1 VRLDPLT
8 RADAGPLLLAANED
22 RSSYA
27 FTWAPG
33 MQDEMEADVRA
44 ALDQQ
49 SSGEAVPFVM
59 RRTQD
64 SQVVGMTRFL
74 DLGHGRPAG
83 GPRRARA

>member
-1 VRLDPLT
+1 MRLDPLT

-49 SSGEAVPFVM
+49 SSGERSRSSCAG
-59 RRTQD
+59 RRT
-64 SQVVGMTRFL
+64 
-74 DLGHGRPAG
+74 
-83 GPRRARA
+83 RRSSA